1 MQEVFVII
9 SSSFEPLMNAVS
21 QEDLNEL
28 TGSFLKIPSH
38 WELPQKEI
46 DMVNAVASFLES
58 ENIPFELQKVEGERS
73 NIIACLKG
81 KGTGRSLALVGHLDT
96 VPPYNMK
103 DPFSGARK
111 GDRIYGRGAVDM
123 KGPDAVMLLTLAAFK
138 RAGVQLRG
146 DLYFAG
152 VLAEETNSDGAETL
166 IGSGFRTD
174 GVIVGEP
181 SGIEYSIGHRGLEWI
196 EVEFTGKVAHGGYPE
211 KGINSILQASKFI
224 ERVQEHIVPMLKSR
238 HHPHMGSSVMN
249 FGRIEGG
256 MQPSTVAGSC
266 IIQLDRRYIPGE
278 SVESLMKEYQD
289 VIDELSREDPTFRAE
304 LRLME
309 IGIMN
314 RYKHVPLETSPDD
327 PIVQAI
333 IYGLEEVHGKT
344 AVMSTKHGWTD
355 AALFSHYGKMPTIV
369 YGPGSVVR
377 AHGPEEYITEKE
389 LMDGFRT
396 YLLTAMKYCGI

>member
-1 MQEVFVII
+1 MFVII
-9 SSSFEPLMNAVS
+9 SSSFEHILNSVS
-21 QEDLNEL
+21 QEDLNDL
-28 TGSFLKIPSH
+28 TSRFLRVPSH
-38 WELPQKEI
+38 WELPQKEV
-46 DMVNAVASFLES
+46 DMVNEVASFLES
-58 ENIPFELQKVEGERS
+58 ENISFELQKVEGERS
-73 NIIACLKG
+73 NIIAHLKG
-81 KGTGRSLALVGHLDT
+81 NGSGRSLALVGHLDT

-103 DPFSGARK
+103 DPFSGAKK

-123 KGPDAVMLLTLAAFK
+123 KGPDAVMLLAIAAFK
-138 RAGVQLRG
+138 RAGIELKG

-152 VLAEETNSDGAETL
+152 VLAEETNSDGAEAL
-166 IGSGFRTD
+166 IESGFRTD

-181 SGIEYSIGHRGLEWI
+181 SSIEYSIGHRGLEWI
-196 EVEFTGKVAHGGYPE
+196 EVEFTGKIAHGGYPE
-211 KGINSILQASKFI
+211 KGINAILQASRFI
-224 ERVQEHIVPMLKSR
+224 DRVQEKIVPMLKSR
-238 HHPHMGSSVMN
+238 HHPHMGSAVMN

-266 IIQLDRRYIPGE
+266 TIQLDRRYIPGE
-278 SVESLMKEYQD
+278 SVESLMKEYQG
-289 VIDELSREDPTFRAE
+289 VIDELSREDPTFRAD
-304 LRLME
+304 LRLMD

-314 RYKHVPLETSPDD
+314 RYQHVPLETSPDD
-327 PIVQAI
+327 PIVDAI

-389 LMDGFRT
+389 LMDGLKT
-396 YLLTAMKYCGI
+396 YILTAMKYCGI

>member
-1 MQEVFVII
+1 
-9 SSSFEPLMNAVS
+9 
-21 QEDLNEL
+21 
-28 TGSFLKIPSH
+28 
-38 WELPQKEI
+38 
-46 DMVNAVASFLES
+46 
-58 ENIPFELQKVEGERS
+58 
-73 NIIACLKG
+73 
-81 KGTGRSLALVGHLDT
+81 SLALVGHLDT

-166 IGSGFRTD
+166 VDSGFRAD

-196 EVEFTGKVAHGGYPE
+196 EVEFTGKVAYGGFPE
-211 KGINSILQASKFI
+211 EGINAILQASKFI
-224 ERVQEHIVPMLKSR
+224 ERVQKRVVPMLKSR

-256 MQPSTVAGSC
+256 MQPSTVADSC
-266 IIQLDRRYIPGE
+266 TIQLDRRYIPGE

-289 VIDELSREDPTFRAE
+289 VIDELTREDPTFKAE
-304 LRLME
+304 LRLMDM
-309 IGIMN
+309 GIMN
-314 RYKHVPLETSPDD
+314 RFQHVPLETSPDD
-327 PIVQAI
+327 PLVQAI

-344 AVMSTKHGWTD
+344 AVLSTRHGWTD
-355 AALFSHYGKMPTIV
+355 AALFGHYGNMPTVV
-369 YGPGSVVR
+369 YGPGDLIR

-389 LMDGFRT
+389 LMDGFKT